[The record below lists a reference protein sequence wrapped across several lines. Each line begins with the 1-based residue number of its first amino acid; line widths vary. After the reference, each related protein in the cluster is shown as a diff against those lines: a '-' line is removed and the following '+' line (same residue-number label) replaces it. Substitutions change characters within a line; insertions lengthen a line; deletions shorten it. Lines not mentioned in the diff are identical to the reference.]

1 MEKRDLEKLRR
12 EHKDRFGK
20 AKESSR
26 RNSNEVSGSAPASKR
41 NEEAKPTNEAI
52 SENPSTPI
60 SKLNSKGVKKPKLKQ
75 NLGSRR
81 SDYQSKA
88 KTDFSSLFKV
98 NCCSSI
104 NASYRTLY
112 FNWEGTQFS

>member
-88 KTDFSSLFKV
+88 KE
-98 NCCSSI
+98 
-104 NASYRTLY
+104 ARR
-112 FNWEGTQFS
+112 

>member
-41 NEEAKPTNEAI
+41 NEEAKPTNEATNI
-52 SENPSTPI
+52 EI
-60 SKLNSKGVKKPKLKQ
+60 EFQGRKKTETETKF
-75 NLGSRR
+75 R
-81 SDYQSKA
+81 
-88 KTDFSSLFKV
+88 F
-98 NCCSSI
+98 
-104 NASYRTLY
+104 
-112 FNWEGTQFS
+112 